1 MADVF
6 RLEILSPE
14 RTFYKGDCIN
24 LSVPIRDG
32 LYGIMAHHL
41 PFVAEIVPGEVSF
54 TLPDNTVVLCSVSQG
69 MLNVGNNTVK
79 LLSETVLRPDEI
91 DEETEKAKLRKV
103 KEDMNSKQ
111 SYKEYR
117 LSEITFA
124 RAVNNLRVKKHDKAN
139 INLR

>member
-14 RTFYKGDCIN
+14 RVFYKGDCIN

-103 KEDMNSKQ
+103 REDMNSKQ

-139 INLR
+139 INQR